1 MLCASVQEP
10 GTAPVP
16 VEAWSVG
23 VRSSHTE
30 VISASLAF
38 GFPWADI
45 SHVGMAFVVCTDDD
59 LDTAQVSDHQ
69 LSPNRRIHREIPSLL
84 PLKWV

>member
-30 VISASLAF
+30 VISTSLAF

-59 LDTAQVSDHQ
+59 LDTAQVSE
-69 LSPNRRIHREIPSLL
+69 RPSTQS
-84 PLKWV
+84 KH